1 MEKGGSRTNN
11 RCPRRSKRKKPTL
24 NSWALAWYCQLGLRV
39 DGTHSQAKMFS
50 CLASCSLPSR
60 LHTGVRGASGKPQ
73 GTAARAHVG
82 QVLTS
87 IHTEL
92 RNKEQ
97 VTEAHAG
104 FRFPG
109 RQQVR
114 VSKKWGFTK
123 FNVDKFEDMVAEKR
137 LIAVGCGVK
146 YIPNRGPLD
155 KWRALHS

>member
-1 MEKGGSRTNN
+1 MGQGRVTGPWKKGEAGQTTNVQEDQ
-11 RCPRRSKRKKPTL
+11 KEKPTL
-24 NSWALAWYCQLGLRV
+24 NSWELAWYCPLGLRV

-50 CLASCSLPSR
+50 YLASCSLPSR
-60 LHTGVRGASGKPQ
+60 QQTGVQGASGKPQ
-73 GTAARAHVG
+73 GTVARAHVG

-97 VTEAHAG
+97 
-104 FRFPG
+104 
-109 RQQVR
+109 QVR

-123 FNVDKFEDMVAEKR
+123 FNADKFEDMVAEKR
-137 LIAVGCGVK
+137 LIPVGCGVR